1 MRKGS
6 KLSRLRLLCDE
17 GSAIPIHFETEL
29 RPLKA
34 AIAAANQWA
43 DTYKSQLAALGLYRE
58 EETDPAQQQ
67 DAALLEA
74 GAAVAEDSS
83 PAERKRK
90 LPSSSADTAV
100 AVAGEPVVATSLP
113 EVSYAEL
120 GEMVSA
126 AAQLVAEFDLTR

>member
-1 MRKGS
+1 MRKGT

-43 DTYKSQLAALGLYRE
+43 DTYKAQLAALGLSPE
-58 EETDPAQQQ
+58 EDADPSLHQGP
-67 DAALLEA
+67 ALDDA
-74 GAAVAEDSS
+74 GAVETEDGS

-90 LPSSSADTAV
+90 LPPNAPDAV
-100 AVAGEPVVATSLP
+100 VEGEPVPPSRSDAA
-113 EVSYAEL
+113 VSYAEL
-120 GEMVSA
+120 GEMVAA